1 MRGFGICFFLQVL
14 NIIKHATA
22 SLEVTQQANS
32 IVPLPLMTTET
43 PYTASSTDSLP
54 KMEQTRDS
62 GNSDTS
68 QNPLR
73 IDPNKTVRMQISEYP
88 KAYADGLRN
97 VTLYLGDL
105 YLDYDEVLASVM
117 GKEEYAECNELLSI
131 IMDKKDINSAASTSY
146 KESSVRTKKAQ
157 AYPLVSGQE
166 LFTYMSVN
174 NLLVSAPAHEE
185 IKEECEKNP
194 DDCIYQLDMDSILEK
209 TDETRRAFSK
219 FESKLEILHT
229 NMDKLNSNVIAVQD
243 AKNFIQDYGI
253 MMRTFYGF
261 LAEQFI
267 LVIENTQNQEVYSPD
282 AVDSVDELVIDY
294 IEGLSKA
301 YEISKRH
308 GFNVFESSE
317 CNLNML
323 ILHYVIINADIFS
336 KDISNGIYFK
346 ASGINTAWQIRM
358 LFPLLEDVVNILH
371 MSENE
376 DDVKICDVIKSME
389 LSINAASDSLLRFNP
404 YYFDMKSVNFIQ
416 ENLFN
421 SITQLL
427 EVFKHMS
434 MTLKDNVESLESL
447 FNSVLH
453 NLDFEDKAKGTLN
466 IDMQRSE
473 DKEFVNEVA
482 ISMHVLKKTKDHIS
496 NIVTSLKKFYDGNF
510 KDSNIFNDSIYTDPW
525 NNLMKYRESLYVNS
539 NED

>member
-1 MRGFGICFFLQVL
+1 MRGFGICFFLHVL
-14 NIIKHATA
+14 DIIKPATA
-22 SLEVTQQANS
+22 TLELAQQTNS
-32 IVPLPLMTTET
+32 IDSLPLMTTET
-43 PYTASSTDSLP
+43 LYTASSTDSLP
-54 KMEQTRDS
+54 KMKESRNSRSS
-62 GNSDTS
+62 GTF

-73 IDPNKTVRMQISEYP
+73 IDPNKDVRMQISEYP

-117 GKEEYAECNELLSI
+117 GREKYAECSALLSI
-131 IMDKKDINSAASTSY
+131 IMDKKDINTAATSY
-146 KESSVRTKKAQ
+146 KESSVRVKKAQ
-157 AYPLVSGQE
+157 AYPIVSGQK
-166 LFTYMSVN
+166 LFTYMAVN
-174 NLLVSAPAHEE
+174 NLLGSAPAHEE
-185 IKEECEKNP
+185 IEEECEKNP

-209 TDETRRAFSK
+209 TDETRRVFSK
-219 FESKLEILHT
+219 FESKLEILYT
-229 NMDKLNSNVIAVQD
+229 NMEKLNNNVIVVQD
-243 AKNFIQDYGI
+243 AKNLIEDYGI

-261 LAEQFI
+261 LAQQFI
-267 LVIENTQNQEVYSPD
+267 LVIENTQNQEVYSPE
-282 AVDSVDELVIDY
+282 AVDSVDELVIYY
-294 IEGLSKA
+294 IEGVSKA
-301 YEISKRH
+301 YEISKRY
-308 GFNVFESSE
+308 GYNVVDSAE

-323 ILHYVIINADIFS
+323 ILHYVIMNADIFS

-346 ASGINTAWQIRM
+346 ASCINTTWQIRM
-358 LFPLLEDVVNILH
+358 LFPLLENVVSVLH

-376 DDVKICDVIKSME
+376 DDVKIRDVINSME
-389 LSINAASDSLLRFNP
+389 LSINAASDSLLKFNP

-421 SITQLL
+421 SIAQLL

-447 FNSVLH
+447 FNSVLY

-473 DKEFVNEVA
+473 DKEFVNEVV

-510 KDSNIFNDSIYTDPW
+510 KDSDIFNDCIYADPW
-525 NNLMKYRESLYVNS
+525 NSLMKYRESTYVNS
-539 NED
+539 TEN